1 MVRIIFF
8 IFFICLLFSYK
19 IKSQWQNLE
28 IKNINGEIVSLKNIL
43 REDKTIILSFFATW
57 CSPCIKELNTLNE
70 VYEKW
75 KEDYNVDIIA
85 ISIDDSKSVSRV
97 KPLVKTKGWTF
108 PVYLD
113 INSDVKRAFNV
124 INLPH
129 IIILKKGKIVYQH
142 TTYYEGFE
150 DFLLEKIRE
159 EK

>member
-1 MVRIIFF
+1 MVRI